1 MKHSVRET
9 GPAQRTLDIEVPL
22 EEVEAHL
29 DRAARELQRRAVMP
43 GFRKGK
49 VPLDR
54 VRQDFASQIEH
65 EFLERAIPRVT
76 AEALEAASLSPVI
89 PPYVHHVSFQPGQPL
104 RFEAVV
110 DLAPEIEVRDWQ
122 GLPAVRRVRAI
133 ADAEIERVIG
143 ELREDAAIFVDV
155 DRAAEKGDVVLLDSQ
170 RLDANGRR
178 LANTRA
184 KNTRGRLG
192 APDLLPDL
200 EAGLMGA
207 REGQERTLTVT
218 YPDDHRQTEVAGKTL
233 RYVVKVR
240 KIQHKKLRELDD
252 NFARELFQLDSLAAL
267 RDRVRQNLEA
277 EDAARVRREVE
288 GQVLEELLRRNPFE
302 LSERLVA
309 YLLDQVVR
317 EQTGGRE
324 IAEDLRKQLDG
335 HYRPGVERSIRRE
348 ILLGAVARQE
358 ALAVSPEEITAEIE
372 RMAAADPKQAARV
385 RARYQSADRRRALGE
400 SVLERKA
407 MDRIIEKAALKEE
420 AMPEP
425 VSA

>member
-1 MKHSVRET
+1 MNQSVRET

-22 EEVEAHL
+22 EEVELHL

-54 VRQDFASQIEH
+54 VRQDFAAQIEQ

-76 AEALEAASLSPVI
+76 AEALEQAGLSPVI
-89 PPYVHHVSFQPGQPL
+89 PPYVHQVSFQPGQPL
-104 RFEAVV
+104 KFEAVV
-110 DLAPEIEVRDWQ
+110 DLAPEVEVRDWQ
-122 GLPAVRRVRAI
+122 GLPAVRRVRTFSD
-133 ADAEIERVIG
+133 ADVDRVVS
-143 ELREDAAIFVDV
+143 ELRDDAAIFVDV
-155 DRAAEKGDVVLLDSQ
+155 DRPAERGDIVLLDSQ

-184 KNTRGRLG
+184 KNTRVLLG
-192 APDLLPDL
+192 APDLLPEL
-200 EAGLMGA
+200 EQGLLGA
-207 REGQERTLTVT
+207 AEGQERTLTVT
-218 YPDDHRQTEVAGKTL
+218 YPEDHRQPDVAGRTI

-240 KIQHKKLRELDD
+240 KIQQKKLRELDD
-252 NFARELFQLDSLAAL
+252 NFARELFKLESLAAL

-288 GQVLEELLRRNPFE
+288 GQILEELVRRNPFD

-309 YLLDQVVR
+309 YLLDQVLR

-324 IAEDLRKQLDG
+324 VAEDLRKQMEE

-358 ALAVSPEEITAEIE
+358 ALTVSPEEISADID
-372 RMAAADPKQAARV
+372 RMVAADPKQAARI
-385 RARYQSADRRRALGE
+385 RARYQSAERRRALGE

-407 MDRIIEKAALKEE
+407 MDRVIEKAALKDE

-425 VSA
+425 VGA